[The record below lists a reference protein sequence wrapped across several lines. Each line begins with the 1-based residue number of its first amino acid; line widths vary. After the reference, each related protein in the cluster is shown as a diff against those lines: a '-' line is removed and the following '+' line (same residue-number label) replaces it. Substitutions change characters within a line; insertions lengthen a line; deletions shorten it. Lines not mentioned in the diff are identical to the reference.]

1 MQTTKDYTKREM
13 VALTSS
19 SSTPN
24 KSFDFMMNNNN
35 LFGPFSSSSTSF
47 SYLTTKED
55 ALTQKKLVPGM
66 NMNNNPEEHHEAVG
80 IRKKASED
88 LEISV
93 FGAEKYFNGDMD
105 SDHSPRLVSPLQ
117 NPEISTERI
126 FVGAKQSSKNSSET
140 PSLRSESS
148 WNSQSLLLR
157 NKYEKK
163 KNNKENSRCNSY
175 LQEKDHKVSNKK
187 SFLSNLGCRCVC
199 SNWNSVDVVD
209 EKRRNSGLKKI
220 KTQMSFSADL
230 TSEMKTHQQ
239 QQEAMLEQR
248 KSLEIFGS
256 PLIEK
261 RIIQKKFPW
270 EYSISAK
277 AEERGV
283 SAKYEQ
289 EEEDGSVS
297 DLSSDLFEIESATG
311 KAKPFLAR
319 QGSSNSDS
327 PNCYAPSEVSIE
339 WSVVTASVAD
349 YSVMSECATSPVK
362 NRSFQIP
369 RIPVISKPNRETA
382 PQRRKS
388 SGGGLLLGCKSHK
401 SVRVSGDSYTSVNRT
416 PSYVPRFPV
425 EANPTSIE
433 TRRKISGSSV
443 SQTQS
448 PFLYI

>member
-1 MQTTKDYTKREM
+1 M
-13 VALTSS
+13 VTLTSS

-24 KSFDFMMNNNN
+24 TSFDFMMNNNSNN
-35 LFGPFSSSSTSF
+35 LFGPSPSTSTSTSF
-47 SYLTTKED
+47 SYLTSKED
-55 ALTQKKLVPGM
+55 ALTQKKIMSGV
-66 NMNNNPEEHHEAVG
+66 NNNINQEEHDDVLG
-80 IRKKASED
+80 ISKKASED

-105 SDHSPRLVSPLQ
+105 ADHSPRPVSPLPD
-117 NPEISTERI
+117 PEVSIERT
-126 FVGAKQSSKNSSET
+126 FVGRKQSSKNSSET

-148 WNSQSLLLR
+148 WNSQSLLLQ
-157 NKYEKK
+157 NKLEKK
-163 KNNKENSRCNSY
+163 DKNKNNYSCNSY
-175 LQEKDHKVSNKK
+175 LQEKNVISSNHKVSNKK

-199 SNWNSVDVVD
+199 SGGNSVDVVVD
-209 EKRRNSGLKKI
+209 EKRRSSVLKKI
-220 KTQMSFSADL
+220 KTQLSFSGDL
-230 TSEMKTHQQ
+230 SSEMKIHQQ
-239 QQEAMLEQR
+239 HQEAMLAHR

-270 EYSISAK
+270 EYSSSAK
-277 AEERGV
+277 TEERGFSV
-283 SAKYEQ
+283 KYEQ
-289 EEEDGSVS
+289 QEEDGSVS
-297 DLSSDLFEIESATG
+297 DVSSDLFEIESSTG

-319 QGSSNSDS
+319 QGSSDPES
-327 PNCYAPSEVSIE
+327 PNCYAPSEVSIA

-369 RIPVISKPNRETA
+369 RIPNIAKSNRENA

-388 SGGGLLLGCKSHK
+388 SSGGLLLGCKSHK

-433 TRRKISGSSV
+433 TRRKMSSSSV

-448 PFLYI
+448 PFLYIQ

>member
-1 MQTTKDYTKREM
+1 M

-24 KSFDFMMNNNN
+24 KSFDFMMNNNSSN

-47 SYLTTKED
+47 SYLTSKED
-55 ALTQKKLVPGM
+55 ALTQM
-66 NMNNNPEEHHEAVG
+66 NINPEEHHDAVG
-80 IRKKASED
+80 ISKKASED
-88 LEISV
+88 MEISV

-105 SDHSPRLVSPLQ
+105 SDHSPRLSSPLP
-117 NPEISTERI
+117 NPEVSVERV
-126 FVGAKQSSKNSSET
+126 FVGLKQSSKHSSET

-148 WNSQSLLLR
+148 WNSQSLLLQ

-163 KNNKENSRCNSY
+163 KNNKESPRCNSY
-175 LQEKDHKVSNKK
+175 LQEKDINSNHKVSNKK

-209 EKRRNSGLKKI
+209 EKRRSSGLKKI
-220 KTQMSFSADL
+220 KTQTSFSADL
-230 TSEMKTHQQ
+230 TSEMKIHQQ

-270 EYSISAK
+270 EFSSSVK
-277 AEERGV
+277 TEEREV
-283 SAKYEQ
+283 SVKYEQ

-311 KAKPFLAR
+311 KAKPYLAR

-327 PNCYAPSEVSIE
+327 PNCYAPSEVSIA

-401 SVRVSGDSYTSVNRT
+401 SVRVSGDSYTSANRT

-425 EANPTSIE
+425 EGNPTSIE
-433 TRRKISGSSV
+433 TRRKISSSSG